1 MFKQKETSSRWRFRL
16 IFALL
21 AVLVVFL
28 GYRLL
33 GEWQK
38 RQETE
43 DEIARLEKEAK
54 ELENRNL
61 EILDLSKKLTTEEMV
76 ESEGRLKLGLQKPGE
91 SVAILSKDDGVAGT
105 HKKEMEGSRGGNIK
119 RWWFY
124 FFDQG
129 KFNALKEERKAR
141 GGVGIN

>member
-1 MFKQKETSSRWRFRL
+1 MVFV
-16 IFALL
+16 LL
-21 AVLVVFL
+21 AAFVVLL
-28 GYRLL
+28 GYRLV

-91 SVAILSKDDGVAGT
+91 SVAILSKDGGQASVFQ
-105 HKKEMEGSRGGNIK
+105 KEMEGSREGNIK

-124 FFDQG
+124 FFDQE
-129 KFNALKEERKAR
+129 KFGTMKDERNAR
-141 GGVGIN
+141 GSSEN

>member
-1 MFKQKETSSRWRFRL
+1 MFEQKKISSRWRFRL
-16 IFALL
+16 IFSLL

-28 GYRLL
+28 GYRLA

-61 EILDLSKKLTTEEMV
+61 EILDLSRKLTTEEMV

-91 SVAILSKDDGVAGT
+91 SVAILSKEGAGSDVRQ
-105 HKKEMEGSRGGNIK
+105 KEMEGSREGNIK

-129 KFNALKEERKAR
+129 KFNALKEERNSKVPGAQS
-141 GGVGIN
+141 